1 MQELPEA
8 LAALGAYRQFVTYKI
23 APSTTRPGKIDK
35 FPTDY
40 RTGKVVSAHD
50 PQYWTDF
57 ATASAT
63 GQPVGFV
70 FTSSDPFW
78 FLDIDGCAVGGE
90 WSTTAQQLCTLLAGA
105 AIEISQS
112 GTGLHVF
119 GVGTPPRHGCVN
131 IAAGLEFYHTLRFA
145 ALTGNGC
152 VGNCATDLSAV
163 LPILVETYF
172 PVGAESVGGDEGW
185 TDGPCEGW
193 NGPSDDAEIIR
204 RAMMS
209 KSAASAFGTTASFAD
224 LWVANE
230 SVLSVAYPD
239 LNGRAYNAS
248 SADAALAAHLAFW
261 TGRDCERIDRIMRQ
275 SSLLRDKWD
284 RKSDPYLE
292 RTILAAVGRQVDVL
306 TDKALEL
313 PAVSGGSTDGLIR
326 PTPVTGETIASAE
339 SQTNLFAGSIYVQE
353 LHKAFV
359 PGGKLLKP
367 DQFRVQFGGY
377 QFQMDPM
384 NERVSRDPWEAWTQN
399 RNFRCPKVDGT
410 CFRPDAAAGSIVIRD
425 GQEFVNTYIPINI
438 RRVKGDPKPFLD
450 HLAKVLPDRRD
461 REILLSYMAACVQ
474 HKGVKFQWAPLLQ
487 GVEGNGKTLF
497 TRCVAEAVGRRYSH
511 LPPANEISEKFNSWL
526 FDSIFI
532 GVEDIY
538 VPNQKQEVFEIL
550 KPMITSDF
558 LAKRAMQTDQ
568 VMREVVCNFI
578 FNSNHKDGLKKT
590 RNDRRICILFCAQQ
604 EFGDLDRD
612 GMSGDY
618 FPKLYTWL
626 KADGYAIVNELLYTY
641 PLSAKFVEELQFR
654 APLTTTTEEAIRAG
668 AGGVEQEIQEAIEQ
682 GYPGFSGGWI
692 STIWLER
699 LLDRLGLSRRITHH
713 KRKEMLEQMG
723 YRYHPA
729 LKDGRVNNQVTPD
742 GGKPRLF
749 VAEGSL
755 HMQIAD
761 AAAVAKAYESAN
773 SNRPMM
779 HQSHAAKVFG

>member
-1 MQELPEA
+1 MQVLPPA
-8 LAALGAYRQFVTYKI
+8 LAAMGAYKQFVTYKVV
-23 APSTTRPGKIDK
+23 PKPNGKSDK

-40 RTGKVVSAHD
+40 RTGKVISAHD

-57 ATASAT
+57 ATATAT

-70 FTSSDPFW
+70 FASSDPFY
-78 FLDIDGCAVGGE
+78 FLDIDNCAVSGG
-90 WSTTAQQLCTLLAGA
+90 WSEEAQRLCGLLAGA

-112 GTGLHVF
+112 GTGLHVI
-119 GVGTPPRHGCVN
+119 GSGTPPPHGCRRGDL
-131 IAAGLEFYHTLRFA
+131 GLEFYHTKRFA

-152 VGNCATDLSAV
+152 VGDCRTDCSAV
-163 LPILVETYF
+163 LPQLVATYF
-172 PVGAESVGGDEGW
+172 PPDVTVGTDGW

-193 NGPSDDAEIIR
+193 NGPSDDLELIR

-209 KSAASAFGTTASFAD
+209 KSAASAFGVTASFAD
-224 LWVANE
+224 LWLADDT
-230 SVLSVAYPD
+230 VLSQAYPD
-239 LNGRAYNAS
+239 VGGRTYNAS
-248 SADAALAAHLAFW
+248 SADMALAQHLAFW
-261 TGRDCERIDRIMRQ
+261 TGKDCERIDRIMRQ
-275 SSLLRDKWD
+275 SGLVRDKWD
-284 RKSDPYLE
+284 RRSDPYLE
-292 RTILAAVGRQVDVL
+292 RTILSAVGRQVDVL
-306 TDKALEL
+306 TDKAPQIPEAAAGLVRPEL
-313 PAVSGGSTDGLIR
+313 VNGDSVA
-326 PTPVTGETIASAE
+326 
-339 SQTNLFAGSIYVQE
+339 NLQDQLNMFAGSIYVQE
-353 LHKAFV
+353 LHKAYT
-359 PGGKLLKP
+359 PGGRLMKP
-367 DQFRVQFGGY
+367 EQFKVNFGGY
-377 QFQMDPM
+377 SFQMDPM
-384 NERVSRDPWEAWTQN
+384 SERVSRDAWEAWTLSQM
-399 RNFRCPKVDGT
+399 FRCPKVDGT
-410 CFRPDAAAGSIVIRD
+410 CFRPNAEAGEIIDRN
-425 GQEFVNTYIPINI
+425 GQKFVNTYTPIDI
-438 RRVKGDPKPFLD
+438 RRVVGDAKPFLD
-450 HLAKVLPDRRD
+450 HLKKVLPDERD

-604 EFGDLDRD
+604 EFADLKRD
-612 GMSGDY
+612 GLDGDY
-618 FPKLYTWL
+618 FPDLYRWL
-626 KADGYAIVNELLYTY
+626 KEDGYAIVSELLYTY
-641 PLSAKFVEELQFR
+641 PIAAAYNPAEECQR
-654 APLTTTTEEAIRAG
+654 APLTTSTEEAIRAG
-668 AGGVEQEIQEAIEQ
+668 AGGVEQEIEEAIAQ
-682 GYPGFSGGWI
+682 GHPGFSGGWI
-692 STIWLER
+692 STIWLDR
-699 LLDRLGLSRRITHH
+699 MLDRLGLARRITHH

-729 LKDGRVNNQVTPD
+729 LKEGRVNNNVTPD

-749 VAEGSL
+749 VQEGSL
-755 HMQIAD
+755 QMQIID

-773 SNRPMM
+773 SNRPVMDYRV
-779 HQSHAAKVFG
+779 AKSFG